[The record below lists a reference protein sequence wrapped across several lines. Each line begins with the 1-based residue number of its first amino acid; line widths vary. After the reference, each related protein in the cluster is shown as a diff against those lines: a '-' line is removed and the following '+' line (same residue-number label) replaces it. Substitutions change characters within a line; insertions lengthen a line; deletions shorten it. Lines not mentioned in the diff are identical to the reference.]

1 MALSLF
7 VYFLIGSC
15 RFFNL
20 RELSDLQFKRIY
32 SRKSKDCI
40 INSTEN
46 VWRRF
51 SVIMSWSKDYTCLV
65 KKWILTFH
73 VESTL
78 QSIILQ
84 PHTLHFNAV
93 LKNAALLKGILS
105 PRAILTYIMYFDPFI
120 MENTFSLQGLM
131 SSDISLI
138 SFGWSS
144 TFFLAS

>member
-7 VYFLIGSC
+7 VYFLIGCC

-20 RELSDLQFKRIY
+20 RELSVLQFKKIY
-32 SRKSKDCI
+32 PRKSKDCI

-105 PRAILTYIMYFDPFI
+105 PRAILTYMMYFDPFI
-120 MENTFSLQGLM
+120 MKTLFP
-131 SSDISLI
+131 DKVWRVAI
-138 SFGWSS
+138 FHW
-144 TFFLAS
+144 